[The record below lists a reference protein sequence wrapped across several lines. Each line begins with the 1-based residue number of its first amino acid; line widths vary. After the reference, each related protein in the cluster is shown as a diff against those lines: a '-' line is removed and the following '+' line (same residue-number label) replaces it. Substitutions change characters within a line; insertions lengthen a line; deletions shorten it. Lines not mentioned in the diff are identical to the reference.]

1 MVPLYKWALVCSSIC
16 TSTDCFTLPL
26 THDTVYIQDELGLSR
41 ELMFKLP
48 LEKRWELYLSKQKVR
63 AGTHQKCECTNHLL
77 VHMVITS
84 LAVFESW
91 NLILVC

>member
-1 MVPLYKWALVCSSIC
+1 
-16 TSTDCFTLPL
+16 
-26 THDTVYIQDELGLSR
+26 
-41 ELMFKLP
+41 MFKLP

-63 AGTHQKCECTNHLL
+63 AGIHQKCECTNHLL

-91 NLILVC
+91 NLIFVC